1 MSNATRLFFMTSYII
16 LENATIPHGTPG
28 HSVSSSFVYLYLYR
42 TFSSPSYTSTRRSS
56 SKFTQHCLN
65 LQQILSQHHRIVEM
79 KSAAVFMILAATTVA
94 AICFSGGMTAEK
106 GKFLKEEIKELKKK
120 TRMEIICNAIAG
132 NGKMKWHKGEQRRFC
147 LQEKDGLKWDFMLKV
162 RLAPMEP
169 DPRIFCLSYCTSNQ
183 CPA

>member
-1 MSNATRLFFMTSYII
+1 
-16 LENATIPHGTPG
+16 
-28 HSVSSSFVYLYLYR
+28 
-42 TFSSPSYTSTRRSS
+42 
-56 SKFTQHCLN
+56 
-65 LQQILSQHHRIVEM
+65 M

-147 LQEKDGLKWDFMLKV
+147 LQEKDGLKWDFMLKYINWGTNTIKTKECMNG
-162 RLAPMEP
+162 MEKEAYGCKHGGQTGYWNWEYMA
-169 DPRIFCLSYCTSNQ
+169 DPNQGYCEDLGWL
-183 CPA
+183 